1 MTKRKPKSRFVVQSE
16 LTDQTLGEPGE
27 NSLLEPRSEERSRW
41 LHYADLVLR
50 HPKLGEILNQA
61 RQEQEAIKRKI
72 HPDVEKFK
80 RLKKLP

>member
-1 MTKRKPKSRFVVQSE
+1 MKRNGPNFVIRSE
-16 LTDQTLGEPGE
+16 LIDQTAGASGE
-27 NSLLEPRSEERSRW
+27 NGFPTLEPRSERRTRW

-50 HPKLGEILNQA
+50 HPKLGEILNRA